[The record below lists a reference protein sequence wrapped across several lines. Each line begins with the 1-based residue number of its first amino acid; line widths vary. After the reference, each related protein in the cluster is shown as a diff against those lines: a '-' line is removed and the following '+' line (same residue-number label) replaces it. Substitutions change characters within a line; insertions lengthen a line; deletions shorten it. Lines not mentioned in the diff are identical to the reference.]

1 MAKKRRRGNGEGGVE
16 QLPSGSWRGVVCRYV
31 DGKRVRE
38 SKTFKTKPE
47 ALAWV
52 AAQQAAGT
60 RPAAAGTVGEWL
72 TAWLEQHGRR
82 VAPKTHSTDTW
93 TVDTYLRPAF
103 GADKLRALESAQ
115 IEKKIA
121 ALPCSTN
128 EKHKAARTLRNA
140 LNAAVRA
147 KLLAVSPMGA
157 KKVVMPKRRVRE
169 SRSLTEVELATLL
182 AHADTTQLGPVV
194 RLWVDCGMRP
204 GELLGLKWS
213 DLDLDAGTCFIR
225 RAVCPETHDLKEPK
239 TRKSVRKLPLAAST
253 VAALRTLTRGPD
265 DCPVV
270 HARPRFKAGKPLH
283 WRLGNF
289 SRWVFRPLVKA
300 AGVKCTPYTLR
311 HTCATLLLRAGV
323 SLKVV
328 SERLGHEDVTET
340 LKSYTHALP
349 DEQHRAA
356 KALDSVLPTALPTP
370 P

>member
-1 MAKKRRRGNGEGGVE
+1 MAKRKRGRGEGGVE
-16 QLPSGSWRGVVCRYV
+16 LLPSKRWRGVVCRV
-31 DGKRVRE
+31 VEGKRVRA
-38 SKTFKTKPE
+38 SKTFDSKPE

-60 RPAAAGTVGEWL
+60 RSAAAGTVGEWL
-72 TAWLEQHGRR
+72 TRWLEGHKLR

-103 GADKLRALESAQ
+103 GADKLRTLESAD
-115 IEKKIA
+115 IERKIA

-147 KLLAVSPMGA
+147 KVLAVSPMGA
-157 KKVVMPKRRVRE
+157 KKVVMPRRRVKE
-169 SRSLTEVELATLL
+169 SRSLSGAELATLL
-182 AHADTTQLGPVV
+182 AHADKTPLGPAI

-204 GELLGLKWS
+204 GELLGLKWG
-213 DLDLDAGTCFIR
+213 DLDLEAGTCHIR
-225 RAVCPETHDLKEPK
+225 RAVCPQTNTLKEPK
-239 TRKSVRKLPLAAST
+239 TPKSVRKLPLAAST
-253 VAALRTLTRGPD
+253 VAALRTLTRGAD
-265 DCPVV
+265 DAPFV
-270 HARPRFKAGKPLH
+270 HARPKFKSGKPVHYWLS
-283 WRLGNF
+283 NF
-289 SRWVFRPLVKA
+289 SDDVFRPLVA
-300 AGVKCTPYTLR
+300 AAKVKCTPYTLR

-340 LKSYTHALP
+340 LKSYAHCLP

-356 KALDSVLPTALPTP
+356 KALDSVLPTVLPTTA
-370 P
+370 